1 MLNDMKL
8 GSRLWL
14 LLALLLALLL
24 GVAVLGLFGI
34 NKSGQ
39 DLKSVYQDRL
49 IPMAQIAKIEFLL
62 YENRLLV
69 EEALSSRSQSEIS
82 EHLEATEQ
90 NVSEIS
96 KIWDRYMLTY
106 LTPEESNLAEK
117 FSENRKIFFIKGL
130 MPAMALLRTG
140 NLELSDKHAKE
151 VIGPLHATVIEDA
164 RRLMQLQIDVAKH
177 KFEASKSLEGT
188 IRTMTISL
196 ILLSVILG
204 CLLGYSIIRS
214 TNRAVGELC
223 GVMVKMAAD
232 GNLCARAKV
241 FGKDEIG
248 QATVAFNLLIDGF
261 SKIIRQV
268 IDSANTVIGTVE
280 KLSVSS
286 TQISHGSQVQSE
298 ATAST
303 SAAMEEITVS
313 INLVAANTEDVRKLS
328 EKSLQQTLEGNKNV
342 ISMISEIGNVE
353 EAVAQIAG
361 AVNEFVESTRVITGM
376 TQQVNEIAEQTN
388 LLALNAAIEAARAGE
403 LGRGFAVV
411 ADEVRKLAEKSAKS
425 ASEIDQVTNA
435 MNKKST
441 SVEAVVQAGLRSLQ
455 ATQQQAKRV
464 SIVLSEAGDAV
475 MHSSNGVNDIAAS
488 VNEQS
493 LTSVK
498 IAHNIKK
505 ISQMSDENNMAMRS
519 NNEDIARLEALANE
533 LKIEVAR
540 FKV

>member
-1 MLNDMKL
+1 MKL

-24 GVAVLGLFGI
+24 GVGVLGLFGI
-34 NKSGQ
+34 SKSGQ
-39 DLKSVYQDRL
+39 DLESVYQDRL

-90 NVSEIS
+90 NISEIS

-177 KFEASKSLEGT
+177 KFEKSKSLEVT

-196 ILLSVILG
+196 ILLSAVLG
-204 CLLGYSIIRS
+204 CLLGYSIIRN

-303 SAAMEEITVS
+303 SAAVEEITVS

-493 LTSVK
+493 LASVK
-498 IAHNIKK
+498 IARNVEK
-505 ISQMSDENNMAMRS
+505 IAQMSDENNMAMRS
-519 NNEDIARLEALANE
+519 NNEDIARLEALAKE